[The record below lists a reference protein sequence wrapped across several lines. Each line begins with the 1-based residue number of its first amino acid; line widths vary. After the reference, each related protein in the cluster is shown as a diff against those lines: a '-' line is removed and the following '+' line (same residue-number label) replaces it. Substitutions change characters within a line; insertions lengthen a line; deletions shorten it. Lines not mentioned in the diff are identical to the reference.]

1 MRARGSKGEASVVDD
16 LAGIEA
22 LRAELAR
29 LRESSE
35 RDRCRAQMMQA
46 LTMALAPALTVRQIA
61 EAVVQALRALHV
73 RGSNVY
79 VRDGD
84 AEMRLAASSGFD
96 DASVRPFLGIRVAG
110 NTPNAKAY
118 RTGQPVWLET
128 PEELDAQFSSLTS
141 VRRATGDAAWASLP
155 IVAASG
161 LLGVMGLSFDE
172 PHAFDEAEKGFLL
185 SVAAQVAQ
193 ALERARLFEAEREA
207 QAFQQRLIGIVSHD
221 LRTPLTTLALGA
233 DRLRQLLDPNGGE
246 RRVLDRMVFATRQMT
261 RLVGDLAD
269 YTQARARG
277 GLPVQLAPAEFG
289 AVCFH
294 VLEQL
299 RTAHPSRELRYQA
312 GAAVAVGAWDAAR
325 IEQLLDN
332 LVGNA
337 FKYGADGAPVTVS
350 WQLEVDA
357 VLLAVHNAGAP
368 IATDLLT
375 TIFDPFRR
383 GQHDGT
389 EQNLGLGLF
398 IARQIAIA
406 HGGSI
411 DVRSTAEDG
420 TRFMVRLPLDAR
432 PGISRSA

>member
-1 MRARGSKGEASVVDD
+1 MDEA
-16 LAGIEA
+16 AAEMEA
-22 LRAELAR
+22 LRAELAW

-35 RDRCRAQMMQA
+35 RERSRAQLMQA
-46 LTMALAPALTVRQIA
+46 LTTALAPALTARQIA
-61 EAVVQALRALHV
+61 EAVVQVLRALHV

-79 VRDGD
+79 VLDGD
-84 AEMRLAASSGFD
+84 AEMKLAAASGFED
-96 DASVRPFLGIRVAG
+96 EFVRPFIGIRVAG

-128 PEELDAQFSSLTS
+128 PEELDEQFPALSP

-155 IVAASG
+155 IVGASG
-161 LLGVMGLSFDE
+161 PLGVMGLSFDE
-172 PHAFDEAEKGFLL
+172 PGVFDDGEKTFLL

-233 DRLRQLLDPNGGE
+233 DRLRQLLAPSGGE
-246 RRVLDRMVFATRQMT
+246 QRVLDRMVFATRQMT

-299 RTAHPSRELRYQA
+299 RTAHPSRDLRYHS
-312 GAAVAVGAWDAAR
+312 GAAVAMGAWDAAR

-337 FKYGADGAPVTVS
+337 FKYGADGTPVNVG
-350 WQLEVDA
+350 WRVEADAVVLEV
-357 VLLAVHNAGAP
+357 HNVGAP
-368 IATDLLT
+368 IPTDLLT
-375 TIFDPFRR
+375 TIFEPFRR
-383 GQHDGT
+383 GQHDGMDH
-389 EQNLGLGLF
+389 NLGLGLF
-398 IARQIAIA
+398 IARQIVVA

-411 DVRSTAEDG
+411 EVRSTAAEG
-420 TRFMVRLPLDAR
+420 TRFVVRLPLDAR
-432 PGISRSA
+432 TGISRSA